1 MDPKKTNAK
10 KNDPCECYG
19 IVGTFAR
26 ERSAT
31 KSFD

>member
-19 IVGTFAR
+19 IVGKFAR
-26 ERSAT
+26 ERST
-31 KSFD
+31 MKSFD